1 MDIRKINTS
10 SLILLKKLRSTMTPS
25 QIVTLSFL
33 IIILIGTVLLKL
45 PFSQAE
51 SAESISFLDCLF
63 TATSAVCVTGLVTVT
78 TATSWSIFGKI
89 IILLLIQIGGLG
101 LVAII
106 TYLGIHLGKRIT
118 LKERLTL
125 QTAFNHTDF
134 HGMVRM
140 VMFVIRGTL
149 ICEGIGA
156 IILFIGFFMD
166 GTGFLTALF
175 YGIFHSVSA
184 FCNAGFD
191 IIGEQSLISYGSNVF
206 ICIPIMLLIIIGG
219 IGFSVWA
226 DLIHNIKNH
235 YSSKTKQRWKF
246 TLHTKLVLITTG
258 LLLLTGSIY
267 FLAAEYDNT
276 QLWGNEGLGEKMFKA
291 LFQSVTLRTAGYA
304 TVNQAALGETSKFI
318 SGLFMII
325 GGSPGGTAGGIKT
338 VTLAV
343 VICSVWSVM
352 KGRYTIDVFHKN
364 IPLQLLQK
372 SLTIIIIMTALLCT
386 GTAILTFTEHNNAY
400 SHLTVDL
407 FYEVASALG
416 TVGLTTGI
424 TPFLSSQGKLLLI
437 LCMFI
442 GRIGPISILI
452 SLSKRGEKANNN
464 IRYPKEDIL
473 IG

>member
-1 MDIRKINTS
+1 MDIHKFYAKTKVLLTKIS
-10 SLILLKKLRSTMTPS
+10 STTTPS

-33 IIILIGTVLLKL
+33 IIILVGTILLFL
-45 PFSQAE
+45 PFSQTD
-51 SAESISFLDCLF
+51 SAGDISFLDCLF

-78 TATSWSIFGKI
+78 TATSWSFFGKI
-89 IILLLIQIGGLG
+89 IILILIQIGGLG

-118 LKERLTL
+118 LKDRLTI

-156 IILFIGFFMD
+156 FFLFL
-166 GTGFLTALF
+166 GFLSEGRGILTSFCYA
-175 YGIFHSVSA
+175 IFHSISA

-191 IIGEQSLISYGSNVF
+191 IIGDQSLIPYASNVF
-206 ICIPIMLLIIIGG
+206 INIPIIILIIIGG
-219 IGFSVWA
+219 IGFFVWI
-226 DLIHNIKNH
+226 DFIHNIKN
-235 YSSKTKQRWKF
+235 YFSLKIKRRWRF
-246 TLHTKLVLITTG
+246 SLHTKLTLITTC
-258 LLLLTGSIY
+258 LLLFTGTLY
-267 FLAAEYDNT
+267 FFVAEYGNT
-276 QLWGNEGLGEKMFKA
+276 QLWGAAGIGEKLLKA
-291 LFQSVTLRTAGYA
+291 FFQSVTLRTAGYA
-304 TVNQAALGETSKFI
+304 TIDQSALSDTSKFVSAI
-318 SGLFMII
+318 FMII

-338 VTLAV
+338 VTIAV
-343 VICSVWSVM
+343 VICSVWSVI
-352 KGRYTIDVFHKN
+352 KGRYSIDVFNRN

-386 GTAILTFTEHNNAY
+386 GTGLLSFTEHNNAY
-400 SHLTVDL
+400 SHATVDL

-424 TPFLSSQGKLLLI
+424 TPFLSSNGKILLI
-437 LCMFI
+437 TCMFI

-452 SLSKRGEKANNN
+452 SLTKRREIANDK

>member
-1 MDIRKINTS
+1 MNIHELNTS
-10 SLILLKKLRSTMTPS
+10 ILILLKKLRSTMTPS
-25 QIVTLSFL
+25 QIVILSFL
-33 IIILIGTVLLKL
+33 TIILIGTVLLKL
-45 PFSQAE
+45 PFSQAD
-51 SAESISFLDCLF
+51 SASSVSFLDCLF

-78 TATSWSIFGKI
+78 TATAWSVFGKI

-118 LKERLTL
+118 LKDRLTL

-140 VMFVIRGTL
+140 VIFVIRGTL
-149 ICEGIGA
+149 ICEGVGA
-156 IILFIGFFMD
+156 FILFIGFYME
-166 GTGFLTALF
+166 GNGVLTALF

-191 IIGEQSLISYGSNVF
+191 IIGEKSLIPYGLNVF
-206 ICIPIMLLIIIGG
+206 ICLPVMLLIIIGG

-226 DLIHNIKNH
+226 DLIHNIKN
-235 YSSKTKQRWKF
+235 YFSSYTKRRWKF
-246 TLHTKLVLITTG
+246 TLHTKLVLITTS
-258 LLLLTGSIY
+258 LLLLSGTIY
-267 FLAAEYDNT
+267 FLAAEYNNP
-276 QLWGNEGLGEKMFKA
+276 QLWENKGFGEKMFQA

-304 TVNQAALGETSKFI
+304 TIDQAALSGTSKFI
-318 SGLFMII
+318 SGLYMII

-343 VICSVWSVM
+343 VICSVWSVI

-372 SLTIIIIMTALLCT
+372 SLTIIIIMTALLGT
-386 GTAILTFTEHNNAY
+386 GTAILTFTEYNNAY
-400 SHLTVDL
+400 PHLTVDL

-424 TPFLSSQGKLLLI
+424 TPFLSSPGKLLLL

-464 IRYPKEDIL
+464 IKYPKEDIL